1 MSCSRCGA
9 GQVEAFTLVGADRS
23 SSGWRCAGCG
33 HFVGAGVACVCDGC
47 LAEDPAAVAVAMAA
61 AGATREAIAM
71 RVERS
76 TRTVSRWLDAAEAPR
91 RRRGPPESAA
101 RARGVEMLAAGSP
114 PAAVAAAVGVS
125 LRTAQR
131 WAAEVH

>member
-1 MSCSRCGA
+1 MSAAASRRPSSCTRCGA
-9 GQVEAFTLVGADRS
+9 GQVEAFTLVGPDRALN
-23 SSGWRCAGCG
+23 GWRCAGCG
-33 HFVGAGVACVCDGC
+33 HFVGGGVACVCDGC

-61 AGATREAIAM
+61 ADATREAIAM

-76 TRTVSRWLDAAEAPR
+76 TRTVSRWLDADEAP
-91 RRRGPPESAA
+91 
-101 RARGVEMLAAGSP
+101 
-114 PAAVAAAVGVS
+114 VGVS